1 MPFIN
6 INANTSVS
14 KEQEVAVKSRLGQ
27 AISLLPGKSEQ
38 WLMVG
43 FEPETPLY
51 FRGDGSQK
59 IAFVDVSVYGTVS
72 RPAADRLTAAIT
84 EILREELGIEQVYIK
99 YGEVEIWGY
108 NGSNF

>member
-6 INANTSVS
+6 INTNVPVDKA
-14 KEQEVAVKSRLGQ
+14 QEIAVKTRLGQ
-27 AISLLPGKSEQ
+27 AVTLLPGKSEQ

-51 FRGDGSQK
+51 FRGDGEAK
-59 IAFVDVSVYGTVS
+59 IAFVEVSVYG
-72 RPAADRLTAAIT
+72 RIARAAADKLTAAIT
-84 EILREELGIEQVYIK
+84 GILREELGIEQVYIK
-99 YGEVEIWGY
+99 YGEVEIWGF

>member
-6 INANTSVS
+6 TKTNVSVP
-14 KEQEVAVKSRLGQ
+14 KEKEIAVKTRLGQ

-51 FRGDGSQK
+51 FRGNGDQK
-59 IAFVDVSVYGTVS
+59 IAFVDVSIYGS
-72 RPAADRLTAAIT
+72 ASKAACDKLTAAIT
-84 EILREELGIEQVYIK
+84 AILREELDIEQVYIK
-99 YGEVEIWGY
+99 YGEVEIWGF

>member
-1 MPFIN
+1 MPFIK
-6 INANTSVS
+6 INANTAIS
-14 KEQEVAVKSRLGQ
+14 KEQETAVKTRLGQ

-43 FEPETPLY
+43 FAPETPLY
-51 FRGDGSQK
+51 FRGDGSQN
-59 IAFVDVSVYGTVS
+59 IAFVEVSVYGS
-72 RPAADRLTAAIT
+72 LSKPAADRLTAAIT
-84 EILREELGIEQVYIK
+84 DILREELAIEQVYIK